1 MPQFSEEDEGKTVVN
16 PVGDEV
22 GIVQEVED
30 GVPYVKPNP
39 DLTDKIKASLGWDE
53 NPGMSEYPLDDEHI
67 EEVTE
72 EKVQLYQDLPTDQS
86 YRK

>member
-1 MPQFSEEDEGKTVVN
+1 MPQFTEDDKGKPVVN

-22 GIVQEVED
+22 GIVQVVED

-39 DLTDKIKASLGWDE
+39 DLGDRIKAVLGWDAD
-53 NPGMSEYPLDDEHI
+53 PGMNEYPLDDEHI
-67 EEVTE
+67 EEVTDDRV
-72 EKVQLYQDLPTDQS
+72 KLYQSLPTDQS